1 MSVNKETQI
10 ERGNQECSSNSILTE
25 VEQIL
30 SDEKYE
36 PSDFMASFVLVRCM
50 LDYRADYAALKAE
63 LDCSQKAFSTERRE
77 HEDTL
82 ADLEKAREALTSIAS
97 GMGRDI
103 LGATSLSREDMQS
116 IAKQAL
122 EG

>member
-1 MSVNKETQI
+1 MVQ
-10 ERGNQECSSNSILTE
+10 RW
-25 VEQIL
+25 EQH
-30 SDEKYE
+30 
-36 PSDFMASFVLVRCM
+36 SFVSCGDCIEQMVTEPDG
-50 LDYRADYAALKAE
+50 DYVLYSDYESLEAANCDLKKQ
-63 LDCSQKAFSTERRE
+63 LER
-77 HEDTL
+77 
-82 ADLEKAREALTSIAS
+82 AREALKKISS

>member
-1 MSVNKETQI
+1 MVQRWEQDSFMSCGDCIAQMV
-10 ERGNQECSSNSILTE
+10 TE
-25 VEQIL
+25 PDGDWV
-30 SDEKYE
+30 SYD
-36 PSDFMASFVLVRCM
+36 
-50 LDYRADYAALKAE
+50 DYAALKAE

-82 ADLEKAREALTSIAS
+82 ADLEKAREALTSIA
-97 GMGRDI
+97 

>member
-1 MSVNKETQI
+1 MVQRWEQDSFMSCGDCIAQMV
-10 ERGNQECSSNSILTE
+10 TE
-25 VEQIL
+25 PDGDWV
-30 SDEKYE
+30 SYD
-36 PSDFMASFVLVRCM
+36 
-50 LDYRADYAALKAE
+50 DYAALKAE